1 MQYRFLCI
9 YMPYR
14 ILCIFYS
21 VYVYIVFCCFVP
33 KKPGCF
39 IWKHLVSWSSGLLK
53 FSQSKIPRKFE
64 INRQRVQ
71 ATQNFF
77 STFYF
82 GKMLKDPTNSWW
94 EDRVLPVRPI
104 KIEFWHGSLIVW
116 HLMIRCLPT
125 VPCFWIFSKLYFEE
139 IAKTMKWSPNPVLS
153 NEKNFFFQVRVTL
166 RLLKSF
172 KQA

>member
-14 ILCIFYS
+14 IILCIFYS

-33 KKPGCF
+33 KKTGCF

-94 EDRVLPVRPI
+94 EDRVLPVKPRCRVF
-104 KIEFWHGSLIVW
+104 EFSRNFTSRKLQKPWSDHQ
-116 HLMIRCLPT
+116 T
-125 VPCFWIFSKLYFEE
+125 QCFQMK
-139 IAKTMKWSPNPVLS
+139 KT
-153 NEKNFFFQVRVTL
+153 FFF
-166 RLLKSF
+166 KSVSL
-172 KQA
+172 